1 MEILDKEWFY
11 WGSPQEVPDMGR
23 VVQLEY
29 GRSTSGS
36 WRWMVL
42 DSSQVILVQLEGGCS
57 TSGRWFLAWV
67 GWFYVCKSSVRGAVL
82 NVSRGG
88 STLQGDFDPP

>member
-1 MEILDKEWFY
+1 MEGLPTKEI
-11 WGSPQEVPDMGR
+11 PDMGR
-23 VVQLEY
+23 VVQLEG
-29 GRSTSGS
+29 GR
-36 WRWMVL
+36 
-42 DSSQVILVQLEGGCS
+42 S